1 MMLREDELV
10 YLLDEKG
17 KRYWL
22 PLSPDMVKLPGLG
35 VINGS
40 KLIGLEEGSRITLG
54 EKEFVV
60 LRPGAQELMESLDR
74 GPQIVLPK
82 DAATIV
88 FKLDLKPGDAVV
100 ESGVGSGSLTTALLN
115 AVGSEGMVVSIEIRG
130 EFAAKAKKNV
140 SRSPFAKAWDLRI
153 GDILSTPVE
162 AVVDAVVLDMPNP
175 WDALANVATFLRP
188 GGRFCAYVPNAN
200 QVERTVRGLRSA
212 GYVEIESL
220 ENLQRQLEVH
230 EGGVRPSFESI
241 GHTGYMVFA
250 RRALPLDIS
259 KS

>member
-1 MMLREDELV
+1 MLREGELV
-10 YLLDEKG
+10 YLLDERS
-17 KRYWL
+17 KRHWL
-22 PLSPDMVKLPGLG
+22 QLAPGMIKMPGLG
-35 VINGS
+35 VINS
-40 KLIGLEEGSRITLG
+40 TKLIGLEEGSRIRLG
-54 EKEFVV
+54 EKEFVI

-82 DAATIV
+82 DAATIL

-115 AVGSEGMVVSIEIRG
+115 AVGSEGMVVSIELRE
-130 EFAAKAKKNV
+130 EFASKARKNMA
-140 SRSPFAKAWDLRI
+140 RSPFVKAWDLRI
-153 GDILSTPVE
+153 GDVISAPVE
-162 AVVDAVVLDMPNP
+162 TEVDAVALDMPNP
-175 WDALANVATFLRP
+175 WDALPNVGTFLRP

-200 QVERTVRGLRSA
+200 QVERLVWALRSN
-212 GYVEIESL
+212 GYVEIEAL

-230 EGGVRPSFESI
+230 EGGIRPSFESI

-250 RRALPLDIS
+250 RRALSGIIS

>member
-1 MMLREDELV
+1 MLREGELV

-17 KRYWL
+17 KRHWL
-22 PLSPDMVKLPGLG
+22 QLSPSMVKMPGLG
-35 VINGS
+35 VVNGN
-40 KLIGLEEGSRITLG
+40 KVIGLEEGSRIALG

-60 LRPGAQELMESLDR
+60 LKPGAQELMESLDR

-115 AVGSEGMVVSIEIRG
+115 AVGLEGMVVSIELR
-130 EFAAKAKKNV
+130 EDFASKARRNV
-140 SRSPFAKAWDLRI
+140 ERSPFARAWDLRI
-153 GDILSTPVE
+153 GDATSAPVE
-162 AVVDAVVLDMPNP
+162 TEVDAVVLDMPNP
-175 WDALANVATFLRP
+175 WDALPNVATFLRP

-200 QVERTVRGLRSA
+200 QVERLVWALRSE
-212 GYVEIESL
+212 GYVEVEAL
-220 ENLQRQLEVH
+220 ENLQRQLDVH
-230 EGGVRPSFESI
+230 EGGIRPSFESM

-250 RRALPLDIS
+250 RRALPRPS
-259 KS
+259 Q